1 MLVAYVVSAIVIV
14 IGGLEG
20 VYLIEEMRNSSGL
33 DMSVI
38 NAIATFV
45 FGGVQ
50 WFGSA
55 GIILSLGHITDEYLN
70 AKMKLRYLNAP
81 VYVISITGVLYA
93 ASGYMIEAV
102 TLEFLAMVLVMG
114 TIIGFSSTLIFSVI
128 ETKRRN

>member
-1 MLVAYVVSAIVIV
+1 MISTIAIFI
-14 IGGLEG
+14 
-20 VYLIEEMRNSSGL
+20 
-33 DMSVI
+33 
-38 NAIATFV
+38 

-70 AKMKLRYLNAP
+70 GRMKLRYLNAP
-81 VYVISITGVLYA
+81 IYVISIMGVLYA
-93 ASGYMIEAV
+93 TSGYIIQAV

-128 ETKRRN
+128 EAKRGTNTTE